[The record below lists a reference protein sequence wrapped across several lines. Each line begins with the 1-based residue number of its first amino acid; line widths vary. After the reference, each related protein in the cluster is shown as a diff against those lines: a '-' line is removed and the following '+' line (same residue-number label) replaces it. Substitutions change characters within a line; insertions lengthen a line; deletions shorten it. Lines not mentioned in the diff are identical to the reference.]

1 MPERTR
7 DSREPHSDDTP
18 ARTPVSTAEA
28 LLKAGHPQE
37 ALEYISTINP
47 EHLENSSAARLDT
60 LAGMSLFES
69 GLIRSAIERL
79 REATQRASSSE
90 HALRFGASL
99 ALFSRESQFQSPD
112 EALGALSKLRQ
123 LATSAGDASSLGNL
137 HLVVARLE
145 GFRGHC
151 VNARRHLEIAKQLFI
166 QLENPALN
174 GAVDLVEAGLET
186 FAGNLRRALQSAG
199 QGVEGARSSG
209 LAIPLAGSLSNLG
222 FVNLLVG
229 NVDTAQEILEHA
241 VGLSQELLLV
251 RLSAQDSLAQ
261 TALFSGDLTR
271 CQRHLQEW
279 ELTIDSEDV
288 PARSWSDLAH
298 QVTRSAYFEH
308 VEKWES
314 IIDVADDADPE
325 LARRQYKALRTS
337 LLCAKARALA
347 RLGKH
352 RQADGSL
359 AAAVRICPR
368 GAVDPLIAL
377 EASKALCA
385 SLRGDHASG
394 ALFYDRALA
403 ACRAIGHRYH
413 EWWIDRDR
421 ADILKHTRESVAVAP
436 PARTVSDTSLL
447 VSDIATII
455 GAGHSIDLLAH
466 RMAAILQS
474 TPLRDRVEIRS
485 ESGRHYRPEP
495 SAACETSP
503 DGTYVIRLRGSDRRV
518 SINVRGAETLDEIC
532 LLKSMADLAQAAV
545 SRTVDSDT
553 EDEDLN
559 LWPRSL
565 VSSGEDTIFRSPRMA
580 ELLRVA
586 ERLAATNIPVL
597 ITGETG
603 TGKEVIARL
612 IHERSLV
619 KRGPFVPFNCS
630 AMPRELVESQLF
642 GHRRGAFTGA
652 VDSFPGVIRMAE
664 RGSLF
669 LDEIGDLDPAAQPK
683 LLRFLESGEIHP
695 VGDVRTHI
703 VGARIIAATNADLAD
718 LVEQGR
724 FRRDLYYR
732 IGTARIALPP
742 LRERKDE
749 IPALASLFL
758 ARFAKECGRTG
769 LRLGD
774 DLIAALLL
782 YHWPGNIRQL
792 ANEIRRV
799 AAMAEDGQTL
809 GAASLDP
816 EITAAWDARP
826 VASSRPPAPAISIR
840 LDQPLSQAMAE
851 LEEHFIAHAMT
862 AAGGRVAD
870 AAQLLG
876 LSRKG
881 LFLKRRRRGLV
892 EH

>member
-1 MPERTR
+1 MDAGPNETTARN
-7 DSREPHSDDTP
+7 EPQEQLGDI
-18 ARTPVSTAEA
+18 EA
-28 LLKAGHPQE
+28 LYREGRNREVIARLESLPDSADLSTIRLLTLRAMARFDLGQVVASVADLHE
-37 ALEYISTINP
+37 ALERSRHAGVSVQFST
-47 EHLENSSAARLDT
+47 A
-60 LAGMSLFES
+60 F
-69 GLIRSAIERL
+69 
-79 REATQRASSSE
+79 
-90 HALRFGASL
+90 
-99 ALFSRESQFQSPD
+99 ALFVRETDFQNPD
-112 EALGALSKLRQ
+112 EILPSVTRLRQ
-123 LATSAGDASSLGNL
+123 LAATIGDARSLAALHLAIARVEGCRGHRTNAQHHLELARSFSERCEDEALRCTLDVVEGSLESVAGNL
-137 HLVVARLE
+137 NRSRELAT
-145 GFRGHC
+145 
-151 VNARRHLEIAKQLFI
+151 
-166 QLENPALN
+166 
-174 GAVDLVEAGLET
+174 AGLERST
-186 FAGNLRRALQSAG
+186 QHGFWKYQIAAAANLAVFAMYSGHLTRARALLEDVLSRCADLTYVSLGASDTMAQLELREGNLDACRRFLHECSQISKRDAL
-199 QGVEGARSSG
+199 
-209 LAIPLAGSLSNLG
+209 
-222 FVNLLVG
+222 
-229 NVDTAQEILEHA
+229 
-241 VGLSQELLLV
+241 
-251 RLSAQDSLAQ
+251 
-261 TALFSGDLTR
+261 
-271 CQRHLQEW
+271 
-279 ELTIDSEDV
+279 
-288 PARSWSDLAH
+288 PARSWYDLAH

-612 IHERSLV
+612 IHERSPV

-840 LDQPLSQAMAE
+840 LDQPLSQAMAR